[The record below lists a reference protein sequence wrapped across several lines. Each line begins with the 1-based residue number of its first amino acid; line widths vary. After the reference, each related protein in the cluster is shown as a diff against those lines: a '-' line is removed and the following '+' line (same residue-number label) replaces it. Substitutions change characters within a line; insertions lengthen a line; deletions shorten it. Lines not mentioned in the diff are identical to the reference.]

1 MIRASPV
8 SSSQARWMVLAQ
20 TWAVGAGTP
29 CSPLPHLLQ
38 SQSQSQT
45 DALGEEEP
53 GPSGLAAAA
62 AAHVG
67 IGRMMTGGL
76 SPLAPEV
83 EGPALGAEDLTPAAV
98 V

>member
-1 MIRASPV
+1 
-8 SSSQARWMVLAQ
+8 MVLAQ
-20 TWAVGAGTP
+20 TWAVGVGIP

-38 SQSQSQT
+38 SQSQSQSQT
-45 DALGEEEP
+45 GALEEEEP
-53 GPSGLAAAA
+53 GPSGLAAVA
-62 AAHVG
+62 AAHAG
-67 IGRMMTGGL
+67 IEQMMTGGL